1 MCIICIIYTMKCK
14 NNLIEEC
21 NLTKLI
27 FIFEKVFIFF
37 NIFFSQLYK
46 SLIKISNKKINFK
59 NYYFYS

>member
-1 MCIICIIYTMKCK
+1 MKCR

-27 FIFEKVFIFF
+27 FIFKKVFIFF
-37 NIFFSQLYK
+37 SISQLYK

-59 NYYFYS
+59 N

>member
-1 MCIICIIYTMKCK
+1 MKCR

>member
-1 MCIICIIYTMKCK
+1 MKCR

-21 NLTKLI
+21 NLTKFI

-59 NYYFYS
+59 N